1 MTRMNLF
8 RIFSIFCA
16 LGSLA
21 AHAATADFPNVRDD
35 SFTEP
40 NGSRVLKLSITID
53 APVDKIWPLLISSE
67 GWQSWAVPVAW
78 VDFGIGG
85 MVETSYTA
93 TAVRGQPGNIRN
105 SIVAYVPEQLL
116 VLRNV
121 QAPPNFE
128 HAEDF
133 GKTVTAINLRP
144 ISKRRSQVELD
155 GVGFLATPAFDSLLK
170 KFKFGDSWTLEH
182 LKRAAE
188 HGPVDWAAEERSN
201 PPKQAK

>member
-1 MTRMNLF
+1 MKFL
-8 RIFSIFCA
+8 RIFFMFGM
-16 LGSLA
+16 LGTASA
-21 AHAATADFPNVRDD
+21 GTATTEFPNVRDD
-35 SFTEP
+35 SYTEP
-40 NGSRVLKLSITID
+40 NGSRVLKLNITVD
-53 APVDKIWPLLISSE
+53 APVSKVWKLLISSE

-93 TAVRGQPGNIRN
+93 TAVRGQPGNIKN

-128 HAEDF
+128 HAGDF
-133 GKTVTAINLRP
+133 GKTVTAINLRS
-144 ISKRRSQVELD
+144 ISKNRSQIELD
-155 GVGFLATPAFDSLLK
+155 GVGFLATPAFDTLLK
-170 KFKFGDSWTLEH
+170 KFRYGDSWTLEH

-188 HGPVDWAAEERSN
+188 HGPIDWAAEERSD
-201 PPKQAK
+201 PPKQSK

>member
-1 MTRMNLF
+1 MRLL
-8 RIFSIFCA
+8 RIFFMLSM
-16 LGSLA
+16 LGTVSPDAIA
-21 AHAATADFPNVRDD
+21 AGFPNVRDD
-35 SFTEP
+35 SYTEP
-40 NGSRVLKLSITID
+40 NGSRVLKLSIAID
-53 APVDKIWPLLISSE
+53 APVSKIWRLLISSE

-93 TAVRGQPGNIRN
+93 TAVRGQPGNIKN

-133 GKTVTAINLRP
+133 GKTVTAINLRS
-144 ISKRRSQVELD
+144 ITKNRSQVELD
-155 GVGFLATPAFDSLLK
+155 GVGFLATPAFDALLK
-170 KFKFGDSWTLEH
+170 NFKFGDSWTLEH
-182 LKRAAE
+182 LKHAAE
-188 HGPVDWAAEERSN
+188 HGPIDWAEEERAD
-201 PPKQAK
+201 PPKQSK

>member
-1 MTRMNLF
+1 MNTLRILF
-8 RIFSIFCA
+8 IFSV
-16 LGSLA
+16 LGVASA
-21 AHAATADFPNVRDD
+21 GAATTEFPNVRDD
-35 SFTEP
+35 SYTEP

-53 APVDKIWPLLISSE
+53 TPVNNIWKLLISSE

-78 VDFGIGG
+78 VEFGIGG
-85 MVETSYTA
+85 LVETSYTA
-93 TAVRGQPGNIRN
+93 TAVRGQPGNIKN
-105 SIVAYVPEQLL
+105 AIVAYVPEQLL

-133 GKTVTAINLRP
+133 GKTVTVITLRS
-144 ISKRRSQVELD
+144 ISKNRSQVELN
-155 GVGFLATPAFDSLLK
+155 GVGFLATPAFDTLLK

-188 HGPVDWAAEERSN
+188 HGPIDWAAEEGSD
-201 PPKQAK
+201 PPKQSK

>member
-1 MTRMNLF
+1 MKMLRVLF
-8 RIFSIFCA
+8 VVCTLVTVYPRA
-16 LGSLA
+16 MA
-21 AHAATADFPNVRDD
+21 ADFPNVRDD
-35 SFTEP
+35 SYVEP

-53 APVDKIWPLLISSE
+53 APVSTVWKLLSSSE

-78 VDFGIGG
+78 VEFAVGG
-85 MVETSYTA
+85 VVETSYTA
-93 TAVRGQPGNIRN
+93 TAVRGQPGNIKN

-133 GKTVTAINLRP
+133 GKTVTAINLRS
-144 ISKRRSQVELD
+144 ISKNRTQIELD
-155 GVGFLATPAFDSLLK
+155 GVGFLATPAFDTLLK
-170 KFKFGDSWTLEH
+170 KFKYGDSWTLEH

-188 HGPVDWAAEERSN
+188 HGPINWAEEDRSD
-201 PPKQAK
+201 PPKQSK

>member
-1 MTRMNLF
+1 MKLLRILSLF
-8 RIFSIFCA
+8 CM
-16 LGSLA
+16 LGTVSA
-21 AHAATADFPNVRDD
+21 GAATTEFPNVRDG

-40 NGSRVLKLSITID
+40 NGNRVLKLSITID
-53 APVDKIWPLLISSE
+53 APVSKIWELLISSE

-85 MVETSYTA
+85 LVETSYTA
-93 TAVRGQPGNIRN
+93 TAVRGQPGNIKN

-144 ISKRRSQVELD
+144 ISKNRSQVELD
-155 GVGFLATPAFDSLLK
+155 GVGFLATPVFDTLLK
-170 KFKFGDSWTLEH
+170 RFKFGDSWTLEH

-188 HGPVDWAAEERSN
+188 HGPIDWAAEERSD
-201 PPKQAK
+201 PPKQSK

>member
-1 MTRMNLF
+1 MKIL
-8 RIFSIFCA
+8 RIFFMLCM
-16 LGSLA
+16 LGTLHPRAIA
-21 AHAATADFPNVRDD
+21 AEFPDVRDD
-35 SFTEP
+35 SYTEP

-53 APVDKIWPLLISSE
+53 ASVSKIWKLLISSD

-85 MVETSYTA
+85 TIETSYTA
-93 TAVRGQPGNIRN
+93 TAMRGQPGNIKN

-116 VLRNV
+116 VLRNI

-128 HAEDF
+128 HAGDF
-133 GKTVTAINLRP
+133 GKTVTAINLRS
-144 ISKRRSQVELD
+144 ISKNRSQVELD
-155 GVGFLATPAFDSLLK
+155 GVGFLATPAFDTLLN

-188 HGPVDWAAEERSN
+188 QGPIDWAAEERAD
-201 PPKQAK
+201 PPKQSN

>member
-1 MTRMNLF
+1 MKFL
-8 RIFSIFCA
+8 RIFFM
-16 LGSLA
+16 LGMLGTASA
-21 AHAATADFPNVRDD
+21 GTATTEFPNVRED
-35 SFTEP
+35 SYTEP
-40 NGSRVLKLSITID
+40 NGSRVLKLSIMVD
-53 APVDKIWPLLISSE
+53 APASKIWKLLINSE

-93 TAVRGQPGNIRN
+93 TAVRGQPGNIKN

-133 GKTVTAINLRP
+133 GRTVTAINLRS
-144 ISKRRSQVELD
+144 ISKNRLQVELD
-155 GVGFLATPAFDSLLK
+155 GVGFLTTPAFDTLLK
-170 KFKFGDSWTLEH
+170 RFRYGDSWTLEH

-188 HGPVDWAAEERSN
+188 HGPIDWAAEERSD
-201 PPKQAK
+201 PPKQSK

>member
-1 MTRMNLF
+1 MKMLRVLF
-8 RIFSIFCA
+8 VVCTLVSVYPRA
-16 LGSLA
+16 MA
-21 AHAATADFPNVRDD
+21 ADFPNVRDD
-35 SFTEP
+35 SYVEP

-53 APVDKIWPLLISSE
+53 APVSTVWKLLSSSE

-78 VDFGIGG
+78 VEFAVGG
-85 MVETSYTA
+85 VVETSYTA
-93 TAVRGQPGNIRN
+93 TAVRGQPGNIKN

-133 GKTVTAINLRP
+133 GKTVTAINLRS
-144 ISKRRSQVELD
+144 ISKNRTQIELD
-155 GVGFLATPAFDSLLK
+155 GVGFLATPAFDTLLK
-170 KFKFGDSWTLEH
+170 KFKYGDSWTLEH

-188 HGPVDWAAEERSN
+188 HGPINWAEEDRSD
-201 PPKQAK
+201 PPKQSK

>member
-1 MTRMNLF
+1 MKLL
-8 RIFSIFCA
+8 RIFFMLCM
-16 LGSLA
+16 LGTVYPRAIA
-21 AHAATADFPNVRDD
+21 AGFPNVRDD
-35 SFTEP
+35 SYTEP

-53 APVDKIWPLLISSE
+53 APVSKIWRLLISSE

-93 TAVRGQPGNIRN
+93 TAARGQPGNIKN

-133 GKTVTAINLRP
+133 GKTVTAINLHSL
-144 ISKRRSQVELD
+144 SKQRSQVELD
-155 GVGFLATPAFDSLLK
+155 GVGFLATPAFDALLK

-182 LKRAAE
+182 LKSAAE
-188 HGPVDWAAEERSN
+188 HGPVDWAAEERAD
-201 PPKQAK
+201 PPKQSK

>member
-1 MTRMNLF
+1 MKLL
-8 RIFSIFCA
+8 RISFMVCM
-16 LGSLA
+16 LGIVCSHALA
-21 AHAATADFPNVRDD
+21 AAFPNVRDD
-35 SFTEP
+35 SYTEP

-53 APVDKIWPLLISSE
+53 APAGKIWKLLSSSE

-93 TAVRGQPGNIRN
+93 TAVRGQPGNIKN
-105 SIVAYVPEQLL
+105 LIVAYVPEQLL

-128 HAEDF
+128 HAEEF
-133 GKTVTAINLRP
+133 GNTVTAINVRS
-144 ISKRRSQVELD
+144 ISKDRSLVELD
-155 GVGFLATPAFDSLLK
+155 GVGFLASPAFDTLLK

-188 HGPVDWAAEERSN
+188 HGPIDWAEEERAD
-201 PPKQAK
+201 PPRQSK

>member
-1 MTRMNLF
+1 MKLLRVFAM
-8 RIFSIFCA
+8 FCM
-16 LGSLA
+16 LGTAYSGVA
-21 AHAATADFPNVRDD
+21 AAEFPNVRDD
-35 SFTEP
+35 SYSEP

-53 APVDKIWPLLISSE
+53 APVSKIWKLLISSE

-78 VDFGIGG
+78 VEFGIGG

-93 TAVRGQPGNIRN
+93 TALRGQPGNIKN
-105 SIVAYVPEQLL
+105 SIVAYVPGQLL

-128 HAEDF
+128 NAEDF
-133 GKTVTAINLRP
+133 GKTVTAINLRS
-144 ISKRRSQVELD
+144 ISKNRAQVELD

-170 KFKFGDSWTLEH
+170 KFKFGDSWTLQH

-188 HGPVDWAAEERSN
+188 HGPIDWAAEERSD
-201 PPKQAK
+201 PPKQSK

>member
-1 MTRMNLF
+1 MKLLRSFFFLCM
-8 RIFSIFCA
+8 
-16 LGSLA
+16 LGTVCPQAIA
-21 AHAATADFPNVRDD
+21 AGFPDVRDD
-35 SFTEP
+35 SYNEP
-40 NGSRVLKLSITID
+40 NGSRVLKLSINID
-53 APVDKIWPLLISSE
+53 ATVSKIWKLLISSE

-93 TAVRGQPGNIRN
+93 TAVRGQPGNIKN
-105 SIVAYVPEQLL
+105 SIVAYIPEQLL

-133 GKTVTAINLRP
+133 GKTVTAINLRS
-144 ISKRRSQVELD
+144 ISKNRSRIELD
-155 GVGFLATPAFDSLLK
+155 GVGFLSSPAFDKLLNQ
-170 KFKFGDSWTLEH
+170 FRYGDSWTLEH

-188 HGPVDWAAEERSN
+188 HGPIDWAEEERSD
-201 PPKQAK
+201 PPKQSR

>member
-1 MTRMNLF
+1 MKLLRVLF
-8 RIFSIFCA
+8 VFCA
-16 LGSLA
+16 LVA
-21 AHAATADFPNVRDD
+21 AYPHAMAADFPNVRDD
-35 SFTEP
+35 SYVEP

-53 APVDKIWPLLISSE
+53 APVSTIWKLLSSSE

-78 VDFGIGG
+78 VEFGVGG

-93 TAVRGQPGNIRN
+93 TAVRGQPGNIKN

-128 HAEDF
+128 NAEDF
-133 GKTVTAINLRP
+133 GKTVTAINLRS
-144 ISKRRSQVELD
+144 ISKNRAQVELD
-155 GVGFLATPAFDSLLK
+155 GVGFLATPAFDTLLK
-170 KFKFGDSWTLEH
+170 KFKYGDSWTLEH

-188 HGPVDWAAEERSN
+188 HGPINWAEEARSD
-201 PPKQAK
+201 PPKQSK